1 MARVPLHSLQHLL
14 HCLLILAILL
24 SVKLYVSV
32 VLTCI
37 SLMISESHSV
47 VCPSI
52 CDPMDYSA
60 YGILQARILEC
71 VAVPFLKGSS

>member
-1 MARVPLHSLQHLL
+1 MAQVPLHSLQHLL

-24 SVKLYVSV
+24 SVKLYITV